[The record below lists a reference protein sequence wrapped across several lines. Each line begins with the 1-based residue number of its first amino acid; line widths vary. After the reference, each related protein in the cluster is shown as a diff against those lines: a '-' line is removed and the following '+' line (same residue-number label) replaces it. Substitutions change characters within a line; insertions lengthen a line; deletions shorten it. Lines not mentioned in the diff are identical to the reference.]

1 MEPTPTDSLA
11 DLQVRH
17 SIAYSLNKTNTFVAQ
32 TAACLFGMDVGCA
45 KSTMCCSDQHVV
57 GAQSF

>member
-32 TAACLFGMDVGCA
+32 TAACLFGMELII
-45 KSTMCCSDQHVV
+45 S
-57 GAQSF
+57 